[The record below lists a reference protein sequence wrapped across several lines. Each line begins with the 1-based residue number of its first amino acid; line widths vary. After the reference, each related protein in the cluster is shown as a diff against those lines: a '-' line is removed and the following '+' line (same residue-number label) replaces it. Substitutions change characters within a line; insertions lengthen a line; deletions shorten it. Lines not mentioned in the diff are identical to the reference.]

1 MDTTRLLIS
10 TSRHLGDHKSDSLKP
25 DSFQDK
31 EDSSLDDELYV
42 SEEEE
47 HLGGDKV
54 LPVSSDV
61 EFDEMEEES
70 VVDESLQFL
79 STTESNDEEGNKV
92 LKLLDEKVPEVV
104 E

>member
-1 MDTTRLLIS
+1 
-10 TSRHLGDHKSDSLKP
+10 
-25 DSFQDK
+25 
-31 EDSSLDDELYV
+31 
-42 SEEEE
+42 
-47 HLGGDKV
+47 V